1 MKRRIKV
8 ANGIKADS
16 QLTFRWRGYP
26 GLSRWVQCGGGR
38 QKKRVKRKCDCGRNS
53 QRGVTLL
60 DLKMEEGPTSQG
72 KWLVVEAGKSKEI
85 NSRTSRREYGPTD
98 ILILAK
104 QDMC

>member
-1 MKRRIKV
+1 
-8 ANGIKADS
+8 
-16 QLTFRWRGYP
+16 
-26 GLSRWVQCGGGR
+26 
-38 QKKRVKRKCDCGRNS
+38 
-53 QRGVTLL
+53 
-60 DLKMEEGPTSQG
+60 MEEGPTSQG